1 MKLENFNNK
10 FVKITDIDD
19 QTFVGICLFEDKEVY
34 DEEYDGLSIQTG
46 NRWIKLFE
54 NEIVQLKLSIKI
66 KWSKNSF

>member
-19 QTFVGICLFEDKEVY
+19 QTFVGICLFEDKEVC

-54 NEIVQLKLSIKI
+54 NEIVTVEIINQD
-66 KWSKNSF
+66 

>member
-1 MKLENFNNK
+1 MELENFNNK
-10 FVKITDIDD
+10 VVKITDIDD

-54 NEIVQLKLSIKI
+54 NAIVTVEMINQD
-66 KWSKNSF
+66 